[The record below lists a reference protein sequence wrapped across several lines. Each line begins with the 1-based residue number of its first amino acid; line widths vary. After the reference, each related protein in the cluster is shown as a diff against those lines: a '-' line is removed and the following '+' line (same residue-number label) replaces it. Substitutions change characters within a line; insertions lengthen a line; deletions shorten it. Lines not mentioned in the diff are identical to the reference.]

1 MKHILEDPPRN
12 DLGQFCGKAIANK
25 MALIQSEFP
34 VVTKDRRVS
43 GGGAS
48 YSYRGIDD
56 ALRVLNPLLS
66 KHRVFMRPCFTK
78 AESVPCT
85 TSGGKPAFHT
95 TVHGELYF
103 QDGDSGECV
112 SVSMVGE
119 GMDNA
124 DKGTMKAQANALK
137 YALWYTFCVP
147 TEEKKD
153 SEAFDG

>member
-1 MKHILEDPPRN
+1 MKTICDKLS
-12 DLGQFCGKAIANK
+12 K
-25 MALIQSEFP
+25 IQAEFP
-34 VVTKDRRVS
+34 VVTKGRRVT

-56 ALRVLNPLLS
+56 ALSVLNPLLA
-66 KHRVFMRPCFTK
+66 KHRVFMRPCFQHVTTE
-78 AESVPCT
+78 ACM
-85 TSGGKPAFHT
+85 TSGGKPAFRT
-95 TVHGELYF
+95 NVRGTLYF
-103 QDGDSGECV
+103 QCGDTGEGLGV
-112 SVSMVGE
+112 DMVGE

-153 SEAFDG
+153 SEAFDNER